1 MSSEFAGKAVI
12 VTGAGG
18 GIGLATARA
27 FAERGDRVYAS
38 VRDGRGR
45 EAVQQA
51 AVAAGAPIE
60 PVTLDVTDDASIV
73 RAVDGIVATAGR
85 IDVLVNNAGVS
96 HIGAVEM
103 SPDDVWRRLFDV
115 NVLGP
120 VRMVRAVLPSMRAA
134 GSGTIVNVSSANG
147 RAPAAFGAPYS
158 ASKAALDALS
168 EVLLHE
174 VEPFGVR
181 VVVVAPGQ
189 FDTAIFG
196 KLQADLASSR
206 DPSSPYAEREA
217 KLLEASLPGAGGTTA
232 ADPALAAAVI
242 VGATTGERA
251 GFRHA
256 AGADAERILA
266 ARAAST
272 EDEWV
277 ELVRS
282 FLRST

>member
-1 MSSEFAGKAVI
+1 MSAVVL
-12 VTGAGG
+12 VTGASS

-27 FAERGDRVYAS
+27 FAEREDRVYAS

-51 AVAAGAPIE
+51 AVAAGVPIE

-196 KLQADLASSR
+196 KLQADLAAAI
-206 DPSSPYAEREA
+206 DPSSPYAAREPA
-217 KLLEASLPGAGGTTA
+217 LLEASLPGAGGTTA
-232 ADPALAAAVI
+232 SDPALAADVI
-242 VGATTGERA
+242 VAAATGERP

-256 AGADAERILA
+256 AGPDADRILG
-266 ARAAST
+266 ARAGAT
-272 EDEWV
+272 DDEWV
-277 ELVRS
+277 DIVRS
-282 FLRST
+282 FLRAHQR